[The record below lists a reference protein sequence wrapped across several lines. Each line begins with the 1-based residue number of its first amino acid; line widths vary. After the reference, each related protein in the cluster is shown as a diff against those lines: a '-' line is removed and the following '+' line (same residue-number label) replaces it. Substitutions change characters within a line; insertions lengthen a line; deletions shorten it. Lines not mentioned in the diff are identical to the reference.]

1 MSTRYKLISRR
12 GAVGAGVMASEFV
25 AVSGVAKSSNP
36 HQPFAVACELICGQ
50 LGRMLGIPIP
60 PGFIIDDAGV
70 PWHVSLD
77 FNLGGQQLPPADAAA
92 LAAQHP
98 RLAAGIVVFDSWIVN
113 GDRHPGN
120 LSYDQ
125 STGSVHLFDHS
136 HAFYATPNGRHYLDA
151 MRNRSLVQS
160 NCVTQF
166 VEDLVDVDFW
176 LNRVGAVPDFMI
188 EDSVRAAVAVGLPTA
203 DEQFCVDF
211 LKDRRVRLRDLLR
224 QDQAAFTRVLPALWA
239 QF

>member
-1 MSTRYKLISRR
+1 
-12 GAVGAGVMASEFV
+12 MASEFV

-36 HQPFAVACELICGQ
+36 QQPFAVACELICGQ
-50 LGRMLGIPIP
+50 LGRTLGIPIP

-92 LAAQHP
+92 LAQQHP

-113 GDRHPGN
+113 GDRHPWN
-120 LSYDQ
+120 LAHDQ

-136 HAFYATPNGRHYLDA
+136 HAFYATSNGRQYLEG
-151 MRNRSLVQS
+151 MRESSLVRS
-160 NCVTQF
+160 NCVTPF
-166 VEDLVDVDFW
+166 VADLADVSFW
-176 LNRVGAVPDFMI
+176 LDRVSAMPDFVV
-188 EDSVRAAVAVGLPTA
+188 EDSVHAAVEVGLPA
-203 DEQFCVDF
+203 VDKQFCVDF

-224 QDQAAFTRVLPALWA
+224 QDQAAFTRVPPALWA